1 MDQIEYGF
9 RIGSDLDRF
18 FSGAS
23 SHYAAG
29 GLSKSGVVCGV
40 EQDPERVDAERGAQG
55 KTEEMQR
62 AEDDGQ
68 DASPLLIFQQ
78 TETGDDPRNGDDQ
91 KDHRD
96 GHADRAGDEQR
107 LAVA

>member
-29 GLSKSGVVCGV
+29 GLSKSGVVC
-40 EQDPERVDAERGAQG
+40 ALS
-55 KTEEMQR
+55 KTQ
-62 AEDDGQ
+62 
-68 DASPLLIFQQ
+68 
-78 TETGDDPRNGDDQ
+78 N
-91 KDHRD
+91 
-96 GHADRAGDEQR
+96 
-107 LAVA
+107 V